1 MGIISEVASEVV
13 NGRLLV
19 RLLVRMIGNTWDARR
34 LLRRLRI
41 CRLFRANLNI
51 LLIIMMLHL
60 GGGILESWNPGIL
73 ESWNPGILE
82 YLYYIH
88 YLTEEQYLQ
97 TECQY
102 PTNRVRC
109 EHHKEA
115 YK

>member
-1 MGIISEVASEVV
+1 MIGRLYYATSLMGIIR
-13 NGRLLV
+13 GRLLV
-19 RLLVRMIGNTWDARR
+19 RMLAGVLMGMIGNTRDTQ
-34 LLRRLRI
+34 RI
-41 CRLFRANLNI
+41 CRLLRAIRCN

-60 GGGILESWNPGIL
+60 GGIR
-73 ESWNPGILE
+73 E

-109 EHHKEA
+109 VNHKET